1 MVFFNY
7 SPLFNYLEE
16 NGITRETLV
25 QEQVVA
31 EGVLNRMK
39 HKKNIEVA
47 TICRIM
53 DFLQITD
60 INLVLKVEEVKDDKA
75 KDYLDCMRYDYYSK
89 KLYKKR
95 R

>member
-47 TICRIM
+47 SICRIM
-53 DFLQITD
+53 DYLQLTD
-60 INLVLKVEEVKDDKA
+60 INQVLKVEEVKDGKA
-75 KDYLDCMRYDYYSK
+75 KDYLDCMRFDHYSSK
-89 KLYKKR
+89 RYKKKR
-95 R
+95 